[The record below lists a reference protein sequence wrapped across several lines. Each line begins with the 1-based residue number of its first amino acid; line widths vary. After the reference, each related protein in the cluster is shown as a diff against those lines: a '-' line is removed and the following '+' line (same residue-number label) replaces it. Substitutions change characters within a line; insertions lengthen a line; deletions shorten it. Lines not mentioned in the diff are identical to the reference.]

1 MIWVMVCSFFLLIIL
16 GTPIAFAMGA
26 ASLLFVVVEG
36 IPLSTLAQRF
46 FSNTQ
51 SFAFLAVP
59 FFILAGNLMVHGD
72 IARRLINVANSLVRH
87 LPGGLG
93 CVSVVTSM
101 GMAGVSGSSVA
112 DAASVGSVLIPE
124 MEKKGY
130 SASFAAAINATSS
143 VVGIIIPPSSTM
155 IIIAW
160 LANLS
165 VAQMFLAG
173 IIPGVLIGVTYLA
186 TTIVISLKRNYPR
199 EERPTFKELVV
210 NISSAFWALMLPI
223 VLLSVIIFGIATATE
238 AAAVAAVYAFLI
250 ALIVYRTL
258 NWKNFLLALKESV
271 YSTTSVMMIV
281 CTASIFTW
289 ILIQEGIPQQ
299 LSSFL
304 LSLGLPNWGLL
315 FLMIVVMFIFGMVM
329 DLVPNLFIFIPIFM
343 PIAINMGI
351 DPIHFSLIMLCTLAL
366 GLFTPPVGTTLFISL
381 HIAKIEMDKVIKDLV
396 PFAVTGFA
404 VVLLIAY
411 IPALT
416 MWIPGLF
423 NQ

>member
-26 ASLLFVVVEG
+26 SSLLFVLVEG
-36 IPLSTLAQRF
+36 IPLSTMAQRF

-72 IARRLINVANSLVRH
+72 IARRLINVANSMVRH

-93 CVSVVTSM
+93 CVSVITSM

-124 MEKKGY
+124 MKRKGY
-130 SASFAAAINATSS
+130 SSSFSVAINATSS

-165 VAQMFLAG
+165 VAKMFLAG
-173 IIPGVLIGVTYLA
+173 IIPGVLIGLTYLA
-186 TTIVISLKRNYPR
+186 TTIIISLKRKYPR
-199 EERPTFKELVV
+199 EEKPTLKELAQSM
-210 NISSAFWALMLPI
+210 SSAFWALMLPI
-223 VLLSVIIFGIATATE
+223 VLLSVIIFGVATATE
-238 AAAVAAVYAFLI
+238 AAAVAAAYAFLI
-250 ALIVYRTL
+250 ALFVYKTL
-258 NWKNFLLALKESV
+258 NWQGFLAALKESV

-281 CTASIFTW
+281 CSASIFTW
-289 ILIQEGIPQQ
+289 VLIQEGVPQK
-299 LSSFL
+299 LSKLL
-304 LSLGLPNWGLL
+304 LSIGLPNWSLL
-315 FLMIVVMFIFGMVM
+315 LLMILIMFLFGMVM
-329 DLVPNLFIFIPIFM
+329 DLVPNLFIFIPIFF
-343 PIAINMGI
+343 PIAADMGM
-351 DPIHFSLIMLCTLAL
+351 DPIHFSLVMLCTLAL
-366 GLFTPPVGTTLFISL
+366 GLFTPPVGTTLFISCY
-381 HIAKIEMDKVIKDLV
+381 IAKIDMDKTIKDLI
-396 PFAVTGFA
+396 PFAITGLA

-411 IPALT
+411 IPAITL
-416 MWIPGLF
+416 WIPSLLM
-423 NQ
+423 

>member
-26 ASLLFVVVEG
+26 SSLLFVIVEG
-36 IPLSTLAQRF
+36 IPLSTMAQRF

-72 IARRLINVANSLVRH
+72 IARRLINVANSMVRH

-124 MEKKGY
+124 MKKKGY
-130 SASFAAAINATSS
+130 SSSFSVAINATSS

-165 VAQMFLAG
+165 VAEMFLAG
-173 IIPGVLIGVTYLA
+173 IIPGILIGLTYLV
-186 TTIVISLKRNYPR
+186 TTIVISLKRDYPR
-199 EERPTFKELVV
+199 EERPTIKELVK
-210 NISSAFWALMLPI
+210 NITSAFWALMLPI
-223 VLLSVIIFGIATATE
+223 VLLAVIILGIATATE

-250 ALIVYRTL
+250 ALLVYRTL
-258 NWKNFLLALKESV
+258 SWKGFLEALKDSV

-289 ILIQEGIPQQ
+289 ILIQEGIPQK
-299 LSSFL
+299 LSGFL
-304 LSLGLPNWGLL
+304 LNLGLPNWGLL
-315 FLMIVVMFIFGMVM
+315 LLMILVMFIFGMVM

-343 PIAINMGI
+343 PIATSMGM
-351 DPIHFSLIMLCTLAL
+351 DPIHFSLVMLCTLAL

-381 HIAKIEMDKVIKDLV
+381 HIAKLEMDKAVKDLI
-396 PFAVTGFA
+396 PFGVTGIA
-404 VVLLIAY
+404 VVFLIAY
-411 IPALT
+411 IPGLT

-423 NQ
+423 K